1 MNIAKLNS
9 KKPCPKNNL
18 SEMRDSKTMSLF
30 PQNLEIICL
39 SLFGYARKFLIN
51 SFRGYEPY
59 IKYKKMHLKVNTSN
73 LISVFYVFHSY
84 LSLHFDIISAFK

>member
-18 SEMRDSKTMSLF
+18 SEKRDSKTMPLF

-39 SLFGYARKFLIN
+39 SLFGYTRKILIN
-51 SFRGYEPY
+51 SFRGCKPY

>member
-30 PQNLEIICL
+30 PQNLEIIGL

-51 SFRGYEPY
+51 SFGGYEPY